1 MKDSTFKKLWDTAL
15 EQPDLEM
22 YIGEFG
28 YPDYFDDIGDTPEK
42 IIENLSKI
50 YAAANMSI
58 GEVIKK
64 SGMTQKQF
72 SEKFCI
78 PVRTVENWSA
88 GSRDCPD
95 YLRLMLI
102 RQLDLL
108 EV

>member
-1 MKDSTFKKLWDTAL
+1 MKDSTFKKLWDAAL
-15 EQPDLEM
+15 EQSDLEM

-28 YPDYFDDIGDTPEK
+28 YPDYFEEVGDTPEK
-42 IIENLSKI
+42 IIKTLTEI
-50 YAAANMSI
+50 HTVANMPM

-95 YLRLMLI
+95 YVRLMII
-102 RQLDLL
+102 RQLGIL